1 MADASLRLLRA
12 YLGRS
17 QEPIV
22 GALPQEPKLDMPLP
36 AGAELVGSVSHRHP
50 PMVTAYIDS
59 ELEPSEIVA
68 FYEREYD
75 GRGWRPQLPNMPQMQ
90 MSGFMAAGG
99 GQPPPHMRVFCK
111 GESEPYY
118 RLEVLPDQ
126 PRIRLSWH
134 AMSQGVVHPCS
145 TQPMHPGMHGPS
157 PDVIPR
163 LEGPADVPIRGGGG
177 GGSSDEWSTYGSAH
191 TAMPA
196 AELMDH
202 FAGSISEQGHE
213 LIERGSG
220 DRVAW
225 AQWRMKKKGWEGF
238 LIVAEQRPD
247 VRHLTFISYTEG
259 AIENLRNWQ
268 TFSSGWSSRRV
279 GG

>member
-1 MADASLRLLRA
+1 MAMPDASLRLLRA
-12 YLGRS
+12 YLGRL

-22 GALPQEPKLDMPLP
+22 GALPEEPKLDMPLP
-36 AGAELVGSVSHRHP
+36 AGAELVGSVLHRHP

-59 ELEPSEIVA
+59 GLETSEIVS

-75 GRGWRPQLPNMPQMQ
+75 ARGWRPQLPNMPQMQ

-111 GESEPYY
+111 GEAEPYY

-145 TQPMHPGMHGPS
+145 TQPMQPGMHGPS

-191 TAMPA
+191 TTMPA

-202 FAGSISEQGHE
+202 FARSISEQDHE
-213 LIERGSG
+213 LIEPVVSLRADGLDHGRGHARLRRHHLMERA
-220 DRVAW
+220 DRSDIG
-225 AQWRMKKKGWEGF
+225 RPPMK
-238 LIVAEQRPD
+238 R
-247 VRHLTFISYTEG
+247 R
-259 AIENLRNWQ
+259 R
-268 TFSSGWSSRRV
+268 SRLDARRCRRR
-279 GG
+279 